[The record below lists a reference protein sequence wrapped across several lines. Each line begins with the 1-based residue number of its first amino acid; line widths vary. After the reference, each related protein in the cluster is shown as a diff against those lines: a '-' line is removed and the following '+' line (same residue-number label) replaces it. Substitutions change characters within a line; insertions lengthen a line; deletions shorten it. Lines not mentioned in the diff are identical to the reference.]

1 LQAEI
6 AGGFAWEFPRELFR
20 TGGPGA
26 LRRDD
31 GIRYHSHFFI
41 PHITKR
47 TLMATVSTNEMKA
60 GTKVLIDGEPYAIVD
75 NEYRKPGKGQA
86 TNTLKIRNLKNGR
99 VIERTLKSGDS
110 WELADV
116 ETLEMQYL
124 YNDGEF
130 WTFMDPK
137 SFEQIQAGGAA
148 MEEAKQWLKGE
159 ETCNV
164 LLWNG
169 VPLSVAAPNS
179 VLLQITE
186 TDPGLRGDTSGG
198 GGKPATLET
207 GAVVRVPLFVQQG
220 EVIKV
225 DTRTGEYLG
234 RVGK

>member
-1 LQAEI
+1 
-6 AGGFAWEFPRELFR
+6 
-20 TGGPGA
+20 
-26 LRRDD
+26 
-31 GIRYHSHFFI
+31 
-41 PHITKR
+41 
-47 TLMATVSTNEMKA
+47 MATVSTNEMKA

-86 TNTLKIRNLKNGR
+86 TNTIKIRNLKNGR
-99 VIERTLKSGDS
+99 VIERTLKSGDT
-110 WELADV
+110 WDLADV
-116 ETLEMQYL
+116 ETVEMQYL

-137 SFEQIQAGGAA
+137 SFEQIQAGAAA
-148 MEEAKQWLKGE
+148 MAEAKDWLKGE

-164 LLWNG
+164 LLWDG
-169 VPLSVAAPNS
+169 VPLSVTAPNS

-198 GGKPATLET
+198 GGKPAKLET
-207 GAVVRVPLFVQQG
+207 GATVRVPLFVQQG

>member
-1 LQAEI
+1 
-6 AGGFAWEFPRELFR
+6 
-20 TGGPGA
+20 
-26 LRRDD
+26 
-31 GIRYHSHFFI
+31 
-41 PHITKR
+41 
-47 TLMATVSTNEMKA
+47 MATVSTNEMKA
-60 GTKVLIDGEPYAIVD
+60 GTKVLIDGEPYAVVD

-86 TNTLKIRNLKNGR
+86 TNTLKVRNLKNGR

-110 WELADV
+110 LEVADV
-116 ETLEMQYL
+116 ETVEMQYL
-124 YNDGEF
+124 YNDGHF

-137 SFEQIQAGGAA
+137 TYEQIQAGEAA
-148 MEEAKQWLKGE
+148 MAEARKWLKGE
-159 ETCNV
+159 ETCV
-164 LLWNG
+164 VMLWNG
-169 VPLSVAAPNS
+169 VPLSVQPPNF
-179 VLLQITE
+179 VLLKVTE